1 MRKTRT
7 LILIIAALALASC
20 TGLRQAQKTSKTNP
34 VEVNYGV
41 TDNYSLPQTF
51 WSDFTVSVPKEY
63 RNPNTG
69 ILVVPRLQNRNG
81 SKFMNMPACVAEERL
96 HKKFNDRQTIF
107 DPSLL
112 DSATVRK
119 FYLKEGDTKIQF
131 TDTVLLEPW
140 MRNSRLLVDVYADAY
155 GRRVLLSS
163 NEIPVSIVD
172 VNSFANPEPMEKY
185 YHTYITSGGGSLRN
199 AHGFR
204 FSLDSYSF
212 SDEDFGRRVRA
223 SIDSVLSGENVMDY
237 GINVTVSASPEG
249 SFEHNSA
256 LANNRLQATC
266 DQLANVGIDMSKCNY
281 VVIDENWDGVRKA
294 VENGSS
300 ANKGKILEIIDSDVA
315 PDAKESRIRSSFGKD
330 WQNLKNQIF
339 PSLRYCDIKVVETL
353 AEYYAPVS
361 GISRDKLFSLNE
373 EMISAITKGDYEAA
387 ESIANEI
394 PNNGIPAK
402 ILCNKATVCMKAGS
416 YDAAKALYKKCQDME
431 IARHNL
437 GVLYLLDRKYA
448 QAEPL
453 LNEYDD
459 INKAI
464 VKVAL
469 GKYDEAR
476 EVLSLIPDSDSK
488 QKLLKMTE
496 K

>member
-81 SKFMNMPACVAEERL
+81 SKFMNMPACVAEGRL

-185 YHTYITSGGGSLRN
+185 YHTLSHIRGRQPEERSWLPLLAGFIFIQRRRLRTQGK
-199 AHGFR
+199 GFDR
-204 FSLDSYSF
+204 QRPF
-212 SDEDFGRRVRA
+212 RRECNGLWHKR
-223 SIDSVLSGENVMDY
+223 
-237 GINVTVSASPEG
+237 
-249 SFEHNSA
+249 H
-256 LANNRLQATC
+256 RL
-266 DQLANVGIDMSKCNY
+266 
-281 VVIDENWDGVRKA
+281 
-294 VENGSS
+294 
-300 ANKGKILEIIDSDVA
+300 
-315 PDAKESRIRSSFGKD
+315 
-330 WQNLKNQIF
+330 
-339 PSLRYCDIKVVETL
+339 
-353 AEYYAPVS
+353 
-361 GISRDKLFSLNE
+361 GISGRIFR
-373 EMISAITKGDYEAA
+373 A
-387 ESIANEI
+387 
-394 PNNGIPAK
+394 
-402 ILCNKATVCMKAGS
+402 
-416 YDAAKALYKKCQDME
+416 
-431 IARHNL
+431 
-437 GVLYLLDRKYA
+437 
-448 QAEPL
+448 
-453 LNEYDD
+453 
-459 INKAI
+459 
-464 VKVAL
+464 
-469 GKYDEAR
+469 
-476 EVLSLIPDSDSK
+476 
-488 QKLLKMTE
+488 
-496 K
+496 